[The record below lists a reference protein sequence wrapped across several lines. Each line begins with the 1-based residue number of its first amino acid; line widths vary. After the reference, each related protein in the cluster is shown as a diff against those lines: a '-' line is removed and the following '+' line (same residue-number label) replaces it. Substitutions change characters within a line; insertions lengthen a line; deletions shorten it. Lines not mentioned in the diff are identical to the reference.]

1 MNTPHFIPQVGQ
13 SLTTLTAENANYRLI
28 AMTDETSVYGKK
40 TSEHGDTIYI
50 VTQGPQRLILCITS
64 SLSVA
69 TYAST
74 LPERRR
80 KP

>member
-28 AMTDETSVYGKK
+28 ASADETAVYYRKV
-40 TSEHGDTIYI
+40 TEHQI
-50 VTQGPQRLILCITS
+50 VYVVTEGPQRLIMTITS
-64 SLSVA
+64 SLQVA

-74 LPERRR
+74 LSTRR